1 MRLTD
6 LATQNSF
13 DAVLLDRDDLR
24 CLVGTEAALPLDCPI
39 QLALA
44 EETWLAEVVGRTS
57 TERGPALIVEI
68 RHVIPHKAADEEQPR
83 RSRAVSA

>member
-13 DAVLLDRDDLR
+13 EAVLLDRVDLR

-39 QLALA
+39 RLTLP
-44 EETWLAEVVGRTS
+44 EETWLAEVVGRTE
-57 TERGPALIVEI
+57 TDRGPAIIVEI
-68 RHVIPHKAADEEQPR
+68 RHVIPRKAAEERPES
-83 RSRAVSA
+83 SRAVSA